1 MSGLFC
7 QTLSLKKTAL
17 VAGIFLTNFGR
28 SLYDCVQM
36 CLSRP
41 NLAEKCRE
49 LTRVLVNGPGMA
61 HHQST
66 GLWNAP
72 LKDVHA
78 AFNLL
83 MSDVF
88 GYPAGGTANGWN
100 ICAITLSK
108 QVCHLHHSYFFT
120 CLIFWLDL
128 LISRIRR
135 PCGHRSRFWPWCGHR
150 SINRISIIVSNMH
163 GNPLEGNEFSAIYY
177 SNTLAASCC
186 VSSPIPALQICLL
199 NA

>member
-1 MSGLFC
+1 MMSGL
-7 QTLSLKKTAL
+7 QGTAGPYYSHPSHSTHVRSVLSNTFFEKTAL
-17 VAGIFLTNFGR
+17 VAEIFLTNFGR

-41 NLAEKCRE
+41 SLAEKCRE

-108 QVCHLHHSYFFT
+108 QVCHLHHSYLFT
-120 CLIFWLDL
+120 CLTF
-128 LISRIRR
+128 
-135 PCGHRSRFWPWCGHR
+135 
-150 SINRISIIVSNMH
+150 
-163 GNPLEGNEFSAIYY
+163 
-177 SNTLAASCC
+177 
-186 VSSPIPALQICLL
+186 
-199 NA
+199 

>member
-1 MSGLFC
+1 
-7 QTLSLKKTAL
+7 
-17 VAGIFLTNFGR
+17 
-28 SLYDCVQM
+28 
-36 CLSRP
+36 
-41 NLAEKCRE
+41 
-49 LTRVLVNGPGMA
+49 MA

-108 QVCHLHHSYFFT
+108 QVLMSLSPFLFLYLFDTYFDTILALF
-120 CLIFWLDL
+120 FWTLVTL
-128 LISRIRR
+128 LI
-135 PCGHRSRFWPWCGHR
+135 
-150 SINRISIIVSNMH
+150 V
-163 GNPLEGNEFSAIYY
+163 
-177 SNTLAASCC
+177 
-186 VSSPIPALQICLL
+186 
-199 NA
+199 